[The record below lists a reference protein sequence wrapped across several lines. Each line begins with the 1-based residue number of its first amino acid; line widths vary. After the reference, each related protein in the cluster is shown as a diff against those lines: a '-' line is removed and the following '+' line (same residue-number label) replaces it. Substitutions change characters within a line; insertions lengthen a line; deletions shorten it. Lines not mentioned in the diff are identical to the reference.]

1 MLPNH
6 QGDDRGWR
14 SVWSPVGMPTDATDD
29 GAVVVGVNL
38 GSGQVRVLHG
48 HNVRNN
54 PQSRNWC
61 EYRRAASEAAGR
73 RAAHRSAHA
82 RAAAARQR
90 AAAQGAGGAAAVGD
104 GAGPQRAAHAPWGRH
119 DWRPARATPAPGRK
133 DRRAW
138 RRRGRGVGGARPRRV
153 PRGRR
158 LRVGAGAA
166 LPSLRGQHGRGHPHG
181 QAGAQPNP

>member
-6 QGDDRGWR
+6 QGDDREWR

-82 RAAAARQR
+82 RAAAARRR
-90 AAAQGAGGAAAVGD
+90 AAAQGAGGEVAVGE
-104 GAGPQRAAHAPWGRH
+104 GSGPQRAADAPGGGDDH
-119 DWRPARATPAPGRK
+119 QAEEGPPAPGRK
-133 DRRAW
+133 ARQGG
-138 RRRGRGVGGARPRRV
+138 RRRGRGVGGAHPRRA